1 MSLGYTIREG
11 ISGIKRTKLAALTS
25 IFALFISVVLAG
37 ILLRAGFNFYTM
49 TQELK
54 SNVEIEVFL
63 NEAKG
68 DQIRDIGD
76 EIAAFEGVDNIS
88 YISKDSAM
96 AIFMRDFGSQGS
108 ALAELDFLP
117 ASYRVSFSPD
127 ASIQKMRDFVDTWKG
142 RKVVDEVTFD
152 EELLMVLE
160 SRIQTLSLIG
170 LGLAGIIMLATMLLV
185 YNTIRLTIYA
195 KREIIRAMKLVGAT
209 DGFIRRPFIIEGIMQ
224 GLVASTIAVGAVY
237 LLFHY
242 LIPTYLPQ
250 VGVLGWP
257 FGRWYYT
264 VGVMIALGIFLGL
277 IGSRWA
283 AKRFIKSV
291 ELS

>member
-1 MSLGYTIREG
+1 MSLGYTIKEG

-63 NEAKG
+63 NDVERSEVKAAG
-68 DQIRDIGD
+68 DDI
-76 EIAAFEGVDNIS
+76 ASFQGVDNVT

-127 ASIQKMRDFVDTWKG
+127 ASIDQMRTFVDDWQNKNI
-142 RKVVDEVTFD
+142 VDEVTFD
-152 EELLMVLE
+152 EELLIMLE

-224 GLVASTIAVGAVY
+224 GLVASLFAVGSIY

-250 VGVLGWP
+250 VGVLEWP

-264 VGVMIALGIFLGL
+264 VGVMVVLGIFLGL

>member
-1 MSLGYTIREG
+1 MSLGYTIKEG

-54 SNVEIEVFL
+54 SSVEIEVFL
-63 NEAKG
+63 NDAKSSEIRAMG
-68 DQIRDIGD
+68 DDIAGFD
-76 EIAAFEGVDNIS
+76 GVDNIN

-127 ASIQKMRDFVDTWKG
+127 ASIEQMRSFVDTWKG
-142 RKVVDEVTFD
+142 KKLVDEVTFD
-152 EELLMVLE
+152 EELLIVLE

-170 LGLAGIIMLATMLLV
+170 LGLAAIIMLATMLLV

-209 DGFIRRPFIIEGIMQ
+209 NGFIRRPFIIEGIMQ
-224 GLVASTIAVGAVY
+224 GLLASLLAVGAVY
-237 LLFHY
+237 VLFHY

-250 VGVLGWP
+250 VGVLSWP

-264 VGVMIALGIFLGL
+264 VGAMVVLGVSLGL

-283 AKRFIKSV
+283 AKRFIQSV